1 MCVVHVVLA
10 CFRKSR
16 ASFFSAPAL
25 AGTEKVK
32 AIGGSRALGHDLSIV
47 PKPTIG
53 SVIIN
58 YFILA
63 QYLKVWRSS
72 FDDPRISGS
81 SKSFHMCTSESDGS
95 SGSLANFRTRT
106 RSLVYPHPPL
116 KRKCMWGQCL
126 EDLSA
131 NLQPES
137 GECELA
143 QWLMFISGTSNQSL
157 EDVSLHCGLCSSP
170 ALSTRVWRT

>member
-1 MCVVHVVLA
+1 MISTILLGVIHRSILLDLHRSWPRAADPTTSDWSGLQVHGSTARGFIYL
-10 CFRKSR
+10 
-16 ASFFSAPAL
+16 SFL
-25 AGTEKVK
+25 N
-32 AIGGSRALGHDLSIV
+32 LL
-47 PKPTIG
+47 
-53 SVIIN
+53 
-58 YFILA
+58 LA

-126 EDLSA
+126 EDLSV

>member
-1 MCVVHVVLA
+1 MIYL
-10 CFRKSR
+10 
-16 ASFFSAPAL
+16 SFL
-25 AGTEKVK
+25 N
-32 AIGGSRALGHDLSIV
+32 LL
-47 PKPTIG
+47 
-53 SVIIN
+53 
-58 YFILA
+58 LA

-126 EDLSA
+126 EDLSV

-170 ALSTRVWRT
+170 AYVASQQSKVVVSDTWLPMAHRVSVPRAGGVHEGRDLWRILVQSLSRGLPRLRA